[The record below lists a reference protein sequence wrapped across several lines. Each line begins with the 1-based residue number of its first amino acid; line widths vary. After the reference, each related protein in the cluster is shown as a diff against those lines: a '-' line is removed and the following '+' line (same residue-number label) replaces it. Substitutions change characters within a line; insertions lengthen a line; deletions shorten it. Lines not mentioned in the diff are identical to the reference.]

1 MCAFPYPPELQT
13 EDFCPQ
19 IFELEEQLDSALD
32 TQDQGVPPLRHSHSG
47 HFRRPRGS
55 VGSNTFPRVPSQSS
69 RKPDTSPGPQMRH
82 RITTSLNRPLETT
95 AQASP
100 LAQLYQPVIVDEV
113 IPEDSQ
119 PYAGTRDTVSYGPV
133 SRRRL
138 SSATTLQKMTQPS
151 REGDTIVIAHSPDQ
165 RSDLLGEP
173 ETAEETEEREETLG
187 KLEWDR
193 RLESIEKRQKR
204 IEELLNEV
212 VSGMRHG

>member
-1 MCAFPYPPELQT
+1 
-13 EDFCPQ
+13 
-19 IFELEEQLDSALD
+19 
-32 TQDQGVPPLRHSHSG
+32 
-47 HFRRPRGS
+47 
-55 VGSNTFPRVPSQSS
+55 
-69 RKPDTSPGPQMRH
+69 
-82 RITTSLNRPLETT
+82 
-95 AQASP
+95 
-100 LAQLYQPVIVDEV
+100 VDEV

-119 PYAGTRDTVSYGPV
+119 PYAGTRDAVSYGPV